1 MNNNKAHKIWD
12 IIQGL
17 FVVILLVACIFTW
30 VENKK
35 LSNNVEF
42 KTAHTYTKIYDSQKI
57 ESLKSEN
64 KMLYD
69 SIKKLKDAESAI
81 LLKYKN
87 EYKSDTVRVTE
98 YIIKYVNSDS
108 IYSYSKNSD
117 TISYKLDI
125 CANNLKWHKLD
136 FSLRDDLLIV
146 TKESNG
152 KVETNVST
160 NTGTIEN
167 STMWKK
173 KKNIVNILKEKIAI
187 GPQVTMGYNF
197 TEKKTEFIIGI
208 GATYDLW

>member
-69 SIKKLKDAESAI
+69 SIKKLKDVESAI

-108 IYSYSKNSD
+108 IYSYNKNSD

-152 KVETNVST
+152 KVETNVNT

-173 KKNIVNILKEKIAI
+173 KKNTLNILKEKIAI

-208 GATYDLW
+208 GVTYDLW